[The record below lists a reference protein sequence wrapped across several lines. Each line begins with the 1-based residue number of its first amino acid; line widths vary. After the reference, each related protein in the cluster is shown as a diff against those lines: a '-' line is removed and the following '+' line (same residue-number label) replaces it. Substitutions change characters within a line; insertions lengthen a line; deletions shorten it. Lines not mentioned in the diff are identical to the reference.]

1 MSEPGEKRTLA
12 PHVVIIAIIVVV
24 ILAVL
29 LWPSS
34 DPVEEEVAEEPVVT
48 EQETLDAEE
57 PEAFEPTPEP
67 EPVEIDP
74 DAEVEPMPETPEVEP
89 EPIDTTDD
97 GIRSSLKSISEE
109 SKAEELLVE
118 DGLMQRFVVSVT
130 NLANDEMAPSHQL
143 FKAPEQEFRTY
154 NQAGKEWVDAAS
166 YKRYTP
172 YVNMLESFENEALL
186 NLYDQYKKDI
196 QAKYAEIG
204 DPDKPFNEVMIEA
217 IDQLLDTPEVPV
229 PVEVYSDSVTYK
241 YADERLEELNT
252 PQKQLLRTGPD
263 NMRRIKAKLREIKA
277 LLEERNGS
285 E

>member
-29 LWPSS
+29 LWPSNK
-34 DPVEEEVAEEPVVT
+34 PEEEVVDEPVVS
-48 EQETLDAEE
+48 EQETLDVEE
-57 PEAFEPTPEP
+57 PEIFEPTPEP

-74 DAEVEPMPETPEVEP
+74 DAEVEPMPALPEIEP
-89 EPIDTTDD
+89 EPMDTTDD
-97 GIRSSLKSISEE
+97 GIRTSLKSLNEE
-109 SKAEELLVE
+109 AQTEELLVDE
-118 DGLMQRFVVSVT
+118 GLMQRFVVSVT
-130 NLANDEMAPSHQL
+130 NLSNDQMAPSHQL

-154 NQAGKEWVDAAS
+154 KQAGKEWVDAAS

-172 YVNMLESFENEALL
+172 YVNLLESFENEALID
-186 NLYDQYKKDI
+186 LYGQYKGDI

-204 DPDKPFNEVMIEA
+204 NPDKPFNEVMIEA
-217 IDQLLDTPEVPV
+217 INQLLDTPEVPV

-241 YADERLEELNT
+241 YADERLEELSS

-263 NMRRIKAKLREIKA
+263 NMRRIKAKLREVKA
-277 LLEERNGS
+277 LLEEQDGS